1 MSDIAPQV
9 PPRKRRRWLLWIS
22 AGAVAAVALLVV
34 FLPAIISS
42 PLFRGVITDAVAAQ
56 VNGKVTIGGVS
67 LSWFGPQS
75 VENVSIVGDDGKSSV
90 QVSASLRASVF
101 DLLGDLRD
109 LDATASGKVAGAI
122 AADGTL
128 SLASLAKAPAK
139 SAASAPKPAPAAG
152 ASSAQ
157 PRPSIHLT
165 IDGFDATIANAAGP
179 SFAVEGLKGKIAVGA
194 TGPIEVQLAARTK
207 IGDKPGA
214 ISANG
219 TLDHAFNAAGA
230 FDPIAITG
238 SLKAEVDGVLVPA
251 AGAAIE
257 VSQAKLAVDAAA
269 GKPID
274 LAADVGLSVDGSAA
288 AIHAKVQA
296 ERPTTVSAIASWAR
310 DPRTWSGSIS
320 AQQLPTAMLEK
331 FVAGTPVVVA
341 RDLGPTVSLTLAT
354 NSSTGF
360 DLSLTAAQARLKC
373 SAAIDV
379 ATGAVQGKATQLD
392 ASLSPALLSRFNV
405 VTPQPLPLSVSLQS
419 FSIPPPLATGQ
430 FNLAQVTAQGAISVG
445 AAQFTSAGNAPVAM
459 GPISVTMAAA
469 PLAEAVHVALQTT
482 LNGAPIDAKADLT
495 GLMQGNAFAAKQA
508 KAAIVAQVGPVD
520 PTLLPGVPSNIVE
533 MLRHVQPGASTV
545 KANMAGSFEQG
556 ALDLNI
562 QTAPGVINAKANW
575 DATSAAVTLENT
587 TLTVQPAV
595 VEWASGGA
603 VKLSAPATCKVAVG
617 PVKMDRAALQQGT
630 TAFLPSPVSIFA
642 DKLQVSHAPGLAGA
656 LVVQNAVVRGT
667 IDLDGPKSFEGT
679 VTTTAAIAN
688 GLPGGAGNAA
698 IGDLSVQ
705 ASLERD
711 ANAPGSTVA
720 VTVGSLAL
728 SGVQGFAETVIAK
741 NVHATFAGPLSMA
754 GASASTLSLDVLG
767 SSGLA
772 AKVAGD
778 FKTQPDKSWSA
789 AATASEVSMQRIA
802 QLLGMGEVPEWTSG
816 GAANAGKLKADLSSK
831 SGALAF
837 AVNADL
843 GRVSA
848 AIKGSRAADGSITL
862 AQSSAAASVPGGAVK
877 NYLDARPQ
885 KTPIRNISDLK
896 VALEISAL
904 TLPSVNGKLEPLAAG
919 AALAAKARVEPFQ
932 LTFAPESLMAQP
944 DAQAAGKPGAKQPA
958 ASGAAAQPEKLA
970 TLDFGATDLALKT
983 SGAESAQLDVNGAFA
998 SGGQPAKPMTVKAR
1012 AQNLAGRDGK
1022 FDAKGMKLAAD
1033 VNISEFPSS
1042 IVDAITKGDGFIP
1055 NLAGP
1060 VFSVTLTGQTGFDA
1074 SDKFKGHV
1082 ESPTISLDIPA
1093 VRINGGQMSVVPAE
1107 AITLQIRP
1115 DDTIRQKILRPINP
1129 TLAEIEFKKKSI
1141 NARVTEVR
1149 APLPFD
1155 MAQTDARFVIEI
1167 GEVELEKKG
1176 QIISLL
1182 NLATV
1187 KDGKST
1193 IPGLVSPLNGEINKG
1208 ILTYKD
1214 FTIQAGKQGETWQQ
1228 KVISDANINL
1238 TTKPAY
1244 ANAINVRYPLEGVTN
1259 AVAANAGLNSVMGEI
1274 NKALGNTTAEM
1285 RQAIQL
1291 KVIFSGPLQGDQ
1303 LKMTVEPALDL
1314 KSGDDL
1320 IKGLGGI
1327 ADGILKGKSGGA
1339 TTPGTTP
1346 ASKSPTVGD
1355 VLDLF
1360 KKKPK

>member
-1 MSDIAPQV
+1 
-9 PPRKRRRWLLWIS
+9 
-22 AGAVAAVALLVV
+22 
-34 FLPAIISS
+34 
-42 PLFRGVITDAVAAQ
+42 
-56 VNGKVTIGGVS
+56 
-67 LSWFGPQS
+67 
-75 VENVSIVGDDGKSSV
+75 
-90 QVSASLRASVF
+90 
-101 DLLGDLRD
+101 
-109 LDATASGKVAGAI
+109 
-122 AADGTL
+122 
-128 SLASLAKAPAK
+128 
-139 SAASAPKPAPAAG
+139 
-152 ASSAQ
+152 
-157 PRPSIHLT
+157 
-165 IDGFDATIANAAGP
+165 
-179 SFAVEGLKGKIAVGA
+179 
-194 TGPIEVQLAARTK
+194 
-207 IGDKPGA
+207 
-214 ISANG
+214 
-219 TLDHAFNAAGA
+219 
-230 FDPIAITG
+230 
-238 SLKAEVDGVLVPA
+238 
-251 AGAAIE
+251 
-257 VSQAKLAVDAAA
+257 
-269 GKPID
+269 
-274 LAADVGLSVDGSAA
+274 
-288 AIHAKVQA
+288 
-296 ERPTTVSAIASWAR
+296 
-310 DPRTWSGSIS
+310 
-320 AQQLPTAMLEK
+320 
-331 FVAGTPVVVA
+331 
-341 RDLGPTVSLTLAT
+341 
-354 NSSTGF
+354 
-360 DLSLTAAQARLKC
+360 
-373 SAAIDV
+373 
-379 ATGAVQGKATQLD
+379 
-392 ASLSPALLSRFNV
+392 
-405 VTPQPLPLSVSLQS
+405 
-419 FSIPPPLATGQ
+419 
-430 FNLAQVTAQGAISVG
+430 
-445 AAQFTSAGNAPVAM
+445 
-459 GPISVTMAAA
+459 
-469 PLAEAVHVALQTT
+469 
-482 LNGAPIDAKADLT
+482 
-495 GLMQGNAFAAKQA
+495 
-508 KAAIVAQVGPVD
+508 
-520 PTLLPGVPSNIVE
+520 
-533 MLRHVQPGASTV
+533 
-545 KANMAGSFEQG
+545 
-556 ALDLNI
+556 
-562 QTAPGVINAKANW
+562 
-575 DATSAAVTLENT
+575 
-587 TLTVQPAV
+587 
-595 VEWASGGA
+595 
-603 VKLSAPATCKVAVG
+603 
-617 PVKMDRAALQQGT
+617 
-630 TAFLPSPVSIFA
+630 
-642 DKLQVSHAPGLAGA
+642 
-656 LVVQNAVVRGT
+656 
-667 IDLDGPKSFEGT
+667 
-679 VTTTAAIAN
+679 
-688 GLPGGAGNAA
+688 
-698 IGDLSVQ
+698 
-705 ASLERD
+705 
-711 ANAPGSTVA
+711 
-720 VTVGSLAL
+720 
-728 SGVQGFAETVIAK
+728 
-741 NVHATFAGPLSMA
+741 
-754 GASASTLSLDVLG
+754 
-767 SSGLA
+767 
-772 AKVAGD
+772 
-778 FKTQPDKSWSA
+778 
-789 AATASEVSMQRIA
+789 
-802 QLLGMGEVPEWTSG
+802 
-816 GAANAGKLKADLSSK
+816 
-831 SGALAF
+831 
-837 AVNADL
+837 
-843 GRVSA
+843 
-848 AIKGSRAADGSITL
+848 
-862 AQSSAAASVPGGAVK
+862 
-877 NYLDARPQ
+877 
-885 KTPIRNISDLK
+885 
-896 VALEISAL
+896 
-904 TLPSVNGKLEPLAAG
+904 
-919 AALAAKARVEPFQ
+919 
-932 LTFAPESLMAQP
+932 MAQP